1 MQVATRVPWPLK
13 ETFSELSP
21 MSVIEKVTKTGS
33 IWAYPTKGIKK
44 LIMITKWTKNNG
56 IYSDSKMV
64 SRTRIMSQ

>member
-21 MSVIEKVTKTGS
+21 MSVIEKVTRTGS

-44 LIMITKWTKNNG
+44 LIRITKWTK
-56 IYSDSKMV
+56 
-64 SRTRIMSQ
+64 IMLYTLILKWCLEHGL

>member
-33 IWAYPTKGIKK
+33 IKK
-44 LIMITKWTKNNG
+44 LIRITKWTK
-56 IYSDSKMV
+56 
-64 SRTRIMSQ
+64 IMLYTLILKWCLEHGL